1 MPKYIL
7 ITGQSPDLAQAEI
20 WSVFH
25 KQAKNLEFHS
35 NYCLLELDLEAD
47 QIISILGG
55 AIKVAEYLTSFDNLN
70 QLTADW
76 WAKNLTKK
84 NNKINFGF
92 SIYGGQNKK
101 YLSIKKI
108 ALAVKKELS
117 AQGYKSRLVTSQEL
131 ELSSVVVKKNNL
143 LGNELLIIPASDKYI
158 IGLTKAVQD
167 FEDYAE
173 RDMNRPGRDDR
184 SGMLPPKVA
193 KMMINLLGTENKGI
207 LLDPFCGSG
216 TVLQEAVI
224 LGYKKLLGTDKSAK
238 AIEDSQKNLT
248 WLKKQYPYSFEA
260 KIIKAEAEN
269 LSKYLSPHSV
279 DYLVSEPFMG
289 SATEIMKKNNFN
301 YFYDLSQELAGLY
314 FYSFQEFYKIL
325 KPQAKIIFVFPIFNV
340 QNTQIDTL
348 DIKRIEKIGFKNICL
363 PINFQSAKNG
373 QIVYQRPQQKVSR
386 QITIWEKI

>member
-131 ELSSVVVKKNNL
+131 
-143 LGNELLIIPASDKYI
+143 
-158 IGLTKAVQD
+158 
-167 FEDYAE
+167 
-173 RDMNRPGRDDR
+173 
-184 SGMLPPKVA
+184 
-193 KMMINLLGTENKGI
+193 
-207 LLDPFCGSG
+207 
-216 TVLQEAVI
+216 
-224 LGYKKLLGTDKSAK
+224 
-238 AIEDSQKNLT
+238 
-248 WLKKQYPYSFEA
+248 
-260 KIIKAEAEN
+260 
-269 LSKYLSPHSV
+269 
-279 DYLVSEPFMG
+279 
-289 SATEIMKKNNFN
+289 
-301 YFYDLSQELAGLY
+301 
-314 FYSFQEFYKIL
+314 
-325 KPQAKIIFVFPIFNV
+325 
-340 QNTQIDTL
+340 
-348 DIKRIEKIGFKNICL
+348 
-363 PINFQSAKNG
+363 
-373 QIVYQRPQQKVSR
+373 
-386 QITIWEKI
+386 